1 MGPAMKARMLAAVLA
16 PALLVLVLPALLA
29 GCGQGQL
36 PPGPIQPE
44 NHVVIGQPV
53 LRTGAITIGAD
64 ALYNGG
70 AKPAVIDRV
79 VIVSPRHIKLLGAY
93 VVIGTV
99 IGNFEGF
106 PPSFSISKGR
116 YDRYAMRM
124 WATRH
129 LAVGAVI
136 PPHKLGGLSLGLSV
150 TAAHGSLAHTDVYY
164 HVGSTHYEWRGTVR
178 IVLTSV
184 DCRAPAGKPA
194 RTFCRF
200 YGH

>member
-1 MGPAMKARMLAAVLA
+1 MGPAMKARTVAPMLA
-16 PALLVLVLPALLA
+16 LVLVALA
-29 GCGQGQL
+29 ACGQGRL
-36 PPGPIQPE
+36 PAGPLQPE
-44 NHVVIGQPV
+44 KNHIVIGQPV
-53 LRTGAITIGAD
+53 LRTGAITIAAD

-70 AKPAVIDRV
+70 AKQAVIDRV

-150 TAAHGSLAHTDVYY
+150 TAAQGSLAHTDVYY
-164 HVGSTHYEWRGTVR
+164 HVGSTHYEWRGSVR

-184 DCRAPAGKPA
+184 DCRAPATKPT
-194 RTFCRF
+194 RTFCRL